1 MGRVE
6 NVRVVLVG
14 VQESGNVGMAAR
26 AMKNFGLRELYL
38 VAPEADP
45 LAEEARKFAVG
56 AKDVL
61 ESARTVDTL
70 DEALADVHFV
80 AATTARARYG
90 YPGKLF
96 TAREA
101 APVLRGR
108 AEAGERVALVF
119 GRERSGL
126 TNEELDRA
134 HYVIRIPTAPDFK
147 SLNLA
152 QAVLILAYELFLA
165 KPQATEQPRPAA
177 VGELEGFFDDLAE
190 HLIEIGFSDEKRLPH
205 AMRRFRRI
213 FHKAELTPGELAML
227 RGLLRQGRWA
237 IERERKRR
245 TS

>member
-1 MGRVE
+1 ME

-26 AMKNFGLRELYL
+26 AMKNFGLKSLWL

-56 AKDVL
+56 ARDVL
-61 ESARTVDTL
+61 EAARVVPDL
-70 DEALADVHFV
+70 DAALADVHWV

-90 YPGKLF
+90 YPGRLF
-96 TAREA
+96 TPREL
-101 APVLRGR
+101 APLLRGR

-126 TNEELDRA
+126 TNAELDRA
-134 HYVIRIPTAPDFK
+134 HYVVRIPTDPGFK

-165 KPQATEQPRPAA
+165 EPRVTEQPRPAE
-177 VGELEGFFDDLAE
+177 VGELEGFFADLE
-190 HLIEIGFSDEKRLPH
+190 
-205 AMRRFRRI
+205 
-213 FHKAELTPGELAML
+213 
-227 RGLLRQGRWA
+227 
-237 IERERKRR
+237 
-245 TS
+245 

>member
-1 MGRVE
+1 ME

-26 AMKNFGLRELYL
+26 AMKNFGLKSLWL

-56 AKDVL
+56 ARDVL
-61 ESARTVDTL
+61 EAARVVPDL
-70 DEALADVHFV
+70 DAALADVHWV

-90 YPGKLF
+90 YPGRLF
-96 TAREA
+96 TPREL
-101 APVLRGR
+101 APLLRGR

-126 TNEELDRA
+126 TNAELDRA
-134 HYVIRIPTAPDFK
+134 HYVVRIPTDPGFK

-165 KPQATEQPRPAA
+165 EPRVTEQPRPAE
-177 VGELEGFFDDLAE
+177 VGELEGFFADLE
-190 HLIEIGFSDEKRLPH
+190 GYLLEIGFTDTRRLPH

-213 FHKAELTPGELAML
+213 FHKAALTPGELAML
-227 RGLLRQGRWA
+227 RGLVRQGRWA
-237 IERERKRR
+237 IERERRR
-245 TS
+245 S